1 MENPMKMG
9 DYRSST
15 SPNHA
20 KQFIFKQA
28 RSLLRNNRK
37 GLSWIQSG
45 NFYMVDVNT
54 GERDEHIPEHSKEGI
69 FKDQK
74 EINFDDSLI
83 EKVGLEVQAI
93 TGLSAWDLSQLTTYN
108 AALKQGLSFYDS
120 ALSDIDHA
128 RMDRRPPAHIMTK
141 VDRIRNE
148 LKEKRRDIKQ
158 SILYIDILLQA
169 LKEQWSIIKIKAEL
183 SNAKYI
189 PYKGRTKYYE
199 MMEQLLK
206 DY

>member
-1 MENPMKMG
+1 MKIG

-20 KQFIFKQA
+20 KQFVFKQA
-28 RSLLRNNRK
+28 RGLLQSNRK
-37 GLSWIQSG
+37 GLSWIRSG
-45 NFYMVDVNT
+45 SFYMVDMST
-54 GERDEHIPEHSKEGI
+54 GEKEINVPEHSKEGI
-69 FKDQK
+69 FKDRK
-74 EINFDDSLI
+74 SIEFDDSLI

-93 TGLSAWDLSQLTTYN
+93 TGLSAWDFSQLTAYN

-120 ALSDIDHA
+120 ALSDIDHT
-128 RMDRRPPAHIMTK
+128 RMGRRPPAHIMTK
-141 VDRIRNE
+141 IDRIRNE

-158 SILYIDILLQA
+158 SILYVDILIQA
-169 LKEQWSIIKIKAEL
+169 LKEQWSVVKIKAEL
-183 SNAKYI
+183 SNAKYV

-199 MMEQLLK
+199 MMHQLLK

>member
-1 MENPMKMG
+1 MKMG

-28 RSLLRNNRK
+28 SRLLRNNRK

-128 RMDRRPPAHIMTK
+128 RMDRHPPAHIMTQ

-148 LKEKRRDIKQ
+148 LKEKRRDIKGE
-158 SILYIDILLQA
+158 QA
-169 LKEQWSIIKIKAEL
+169 GIHEVFSFVEECA
-183 SNAKYI
+183 SS
-189 PYKGRTKYYE
+189 
-199 MMEQLLK
+199 
-206 DY
+206 